1 MRENDVKEL
10 EQLHA
15 ELAVAETINQSLTDE
30 IIELKEEVRR
40 VKAQARNVCCDE
52 D

>member
-1 MRENDVKEL
+1 MKESDLKEL

-15 ELAVAETINQSLTDE
+15 ELAESQTIMQSLVDD
-30 IIELKEEVRR
+30 IAELKTENQRI
-40 VKAQARNVCCDE
+40 KNQAKNGCDE

>member
-1 MRENDVKEL
+1 MKESDVKEL

-15 ELAVAETINQSLTDE
+15 ERAVDETIIQSLTDE
-30 IIELKEEVRR
+30 VIELKEELRR

>member
-1 MRENDVKEL
+1 MKESDVKEV

-15 ELAVAETINQSLTDE
+15 ELAASETIIQSLVDD
-30 IIELKEEVRR
+30 IAELKIENQRI
-40 VKAQARNVCCDE
+40 KNQAKNGCDE

>member
-1 MRENDVKEL
+1 MKESDIKEL

-15 ELAVAETINQSLTDE
+15 ELAISETVIQSLVDD
-30 IIELKEEVRR
+30 IAELKSENQRI
-40 VKAQARNVCCDE
+40 KNQAKNGCDE

>member
-1 MRENDVKEL
+1 MKESDVKEL

-15 ELAVAETINQSLTDE
+15 ELAESQTIIQSLVDD
-30 IIELKEEVRR
+30 IAELKIENQRI
-40 VKAQARNVCCDE
+40 KNQAGSCCDE